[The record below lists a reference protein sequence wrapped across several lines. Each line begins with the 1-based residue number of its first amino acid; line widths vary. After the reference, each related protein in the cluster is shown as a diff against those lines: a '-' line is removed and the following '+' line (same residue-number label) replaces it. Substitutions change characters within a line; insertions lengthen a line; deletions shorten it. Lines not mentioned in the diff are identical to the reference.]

1 MNFTPTHN
9 PEDISTYSN
18 FQEIKQK
25 ELDIEAEIDFDS
37 KLLKGYV
44 TGLYEI
50 IKPEVEYLIL
60 DSFGPEILS
69 VEECINNVSQ
79 SKNPLEFEI
88 YQKNSD
94 KEAIGTPLII
104 KLPEKKDKE
113 VSIRIQ
119 YVAKNEKCLGI
130 EFLEKE
136 QTYSKKYPFMFTQG
150 EPIYTRSLFP
160 CQDTPNVKVTCKV
173 KTIAPDPITFLFS
186 GIQKAH
192 YLDSNN
198 NKIIKEY
205 VQNVPIPTYLIA
217 FAAGY
222 LEYGRLNDVNSTIP
236 CGVWTEVGLNEKAR
250 FEFSETETYV
260 TSAEKYFKFPYQ
272 WTSYDILILPPSFP
286 YGGMENPNLTFVTP
300 SLLAGDKSL
309 ANVIG
314 HEICHSWTGNL
325 VTNKNW
331 KNFWINEGFTD
342 FAQRK
347 LTKMMFGEEL
357 AKLEAKEG
365 EDSMYR
371 DIEML
376 GKEHNFTSLSPN
388 YDGINPDDGFTTIP
402 YEKGFAFLSF
412 LEELVGEE
420 LFQNIIASYI
430 KKYKFKSV
438 DYTAFKNEY
447 EEMVKKNLNDGEN
460 ILKKIDWDAWINTP
474 GKPLKTVDFN
484 TNLIKEAQDL
494 AEKFLNGKN
503 DELNDSKEKFNSW
516 HTSQKL
522 VFLKYLMKNSDRIDD
537 KVYNNIRDR
546 LALNKETYNSE
557 IKSIWYQIALKTKH
571 NDVYPEMK
579 EFLKNIGRLKFIR
592 PIYFDWITFNK
603 ADAKEFFEKNKYLY
617 HNMAV
622 RLIEGKING

>member
-1 MNFTPTHN
+1 M
-9 PEDISTYSN
+9 
-18 FQEIKQK
+18 
-25 ELDIEAEIDFDS
+25 
-37 KLLKGYV
+37 
-44 TGLYEI
+44 
-50 IKPEVEYLIL
+50 
-60 DSFGPEILS
+60 LS
-69 VEECINNVSQ
+69 
-79 SKNPLEFEI
+79 
-88 YQKNSD
+88 
-94 KEAIGTPLII
+94 
-104 KLPEKKDKE
+104 
-113 VSIRIQ
+113 
-119 YVAKNEKCLGI
+119 
-130 EFLEKE
+130 
-136 QTYSKKYPFMFTQG
+136 
-150 EPIYTRSLFP
+150 
-160 CQDTPNVKVTCKV
+160 
-173 KTIAPDPITFLFS
+173 
-186 GIQKAH
+186 
-192 YLDSNN
+192 
-198 NKIIKEY
+198 
-205 VQNVPIPTYLIA
+205 
-217 FAAGY
+217 
-222 LEYGRLNDVNSTIP
+222 
-236 CGVWTEVGLNEKAR
+236 
-250 FEFSETETYV
+250 
-260 TSAEKYFKFPYQ
+260 
-272 WTSYDILILPPSFP
+272 
-286 YGGMENPNLTFVTP
+286 
-300 SLLAGDKSL
+300 
-309 ANVIG
+309 
-314 HEICHSWTGNL
+314 
-325 VTNKNW
+325 
-331 KNFWINEGFTD
+331 
-342 FAQRK
+342 
-347 LTKMMFGEEL
+347 
-357 AKLEAKEG
+357 
-365 EDSMYR
+365 
-371 DIEML
+371 
-376 GKEHNFTSLSPN
+376 KEHNFTSLSPN

-503 DELNDSKEKFNSW
+503 EELNDSKEKFNNW

-537 KVYNNIRDR
+537 TVYNNIRDR

>member
-25 ELDIEAEIDFDS
+25 ELDIEAEVDFDS
-37 KLLKGYV
+37 KLIKGYV

-113 VSIRIQ
+113 ISIRIQ

-222 LEYGRLNDVNSTIP
+222 LEYGRLV
-236 CGVWTEVGLNEKAR
+236 
-250 FEFSETETYV
+250 
-260 TSAEKYFKFPYQ
+260 
-272 WTSYDILILPPSFP
+272 
-286 YGGMENPNLTFVTP
+286 
-300 SLLAGDKSL
+300 
-309 ANVIG
+309 
-314 HEICHSWTGNL
+314 
-325 VTNKNW
+325 
-331 KNFWINEGFTD
+331 
-342 FAQRK
+342 
-347 LTKMMFGEEL
+347 
-357 AKLEAKEG
+357 
-365 EDSMYR
+365 
-371 DIEML
+371 
-376 GKEHNFTSLSPN
+376 
-388 YDGINPDDGFTTIP
+388 
-402 YEKGFAFLSF
+402 
-412 LEELVGEE
+412 
-420 LFQNIIASYI
+420 
-430 KKYKFKSV
+430 
-438 DYTAFKNEY
+438 
-447 EEMVKKNLNDGEN
+447 
-460 ILKKIDWDAWINTP
+460 
-474 GKPLKTVDFN
+474 
-484 TNLIKEAQDL
+484 
-494 AEKFLNGKN
+494 
-503 DELNDSKEKFNSW
+503 
-516 HTSQKL
+516 
-522 VFLKYLMKNSDRIDD
+522 
-537 KVYNNIRDR
+537 
-546 LALNKETYNSE
+546 
-557 IKSIWYQIALKTKH
+557 
-571 NDVYPEMK
+571 
-579 EFLKNIGRLKFIR
+579 
-592 PIYFDWITFNK
+592 
-603 ADAKEFFEKNKYLY
+603 
-617 HNMAV
+617 
-622 RLIEGKING
+622 